1 MNGVD
6 ERLLGGALLAGK
18 GQNQPLQHLQ
28 PIAPIPSKY
37 YGQPAGRVEKTK
49 LDETRK
55 LSGSQSEA
63 PGE

>member
-18 GQNQPLQHLQ
+18 GQNQPFQHLQ
-28 PIAPIPSKY
+28 IAQIPSKY
-37 YGQPAGRVEKTK
+37 YGQPAGRPEKTK
-49 LDETRK
+49 HDETRK